1 MFIYL
6 FKSGSKVHKTH
17 KTAWTHT
24 MKTRQKETLKLNT
37 AQQID
42 NIKMMSY
49 KTCKNE
55 NFFGENEKM
64 TCMIIIAKTISSCL
78 YNRTVTCI
86 FDDHMLD
93 FLRNLI

>member
-1 MFIYL
+1 LPVVDENDVDSQNEYNINVYL

-42 NIKMMSY
+42 NIKI
-49 KTCKNE
+49 K
-55 NFFGENEKM
+55 
-64 TCMIIIAKTISSCL
+64 
-78 YNRTVTCI
+78 
-86 FDDHMLD
+86 
-93 FLRNLI
+93 

>member
-6 FKSGSKVHKTH
+6 FKSGSKVH

-49 KTCKNE
+49 KTCNNE
-55 NFFGENEKM
+55 NVFW
-64 TCMIIIAKTISSCL
+64 
-78 YNRTVTCI
+78 
-86 FDDHMLD
+86 
-93 FLRNLI
+93 